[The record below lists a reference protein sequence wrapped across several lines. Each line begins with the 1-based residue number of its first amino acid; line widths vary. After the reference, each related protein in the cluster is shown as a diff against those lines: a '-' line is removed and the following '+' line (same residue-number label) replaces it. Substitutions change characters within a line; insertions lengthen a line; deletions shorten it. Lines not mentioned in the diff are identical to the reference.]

1 MLFFSFYRW
10 FMRASVGKR
19 FCVALLCG
27 ASLLAAKPSRAA
39 DASSFPAWMPE
50 VGFVQ
55 IGRAQE
61 TRATVFGLIWPWEKA
76 WRMGG
81 GQWSGYWELAL
92 GRWSTPGVDGRDRAW
107 VTQFGV
113 TPVFRFR
120 PSEGRSRWFLEA
132 GIGLTVMSPIYRSPS
147 KRFSTAFN
155 FGDHLAVGRNF
166 GENAQ
171 HELSLRYQ
179 HFSNGGVDHPNPGED
194 FIQLRYATSFR

>member
-1 MLFFSFYRW
+1 MLFFSVYRW
-10 FMRASVGKR
+10 FGRASR
-19 FCVALLCG
+19 AQRWLLLLVCLVSVLG
-27 ASLLAAKPSRAA
+27 ARPSRAEGL
-39 DASSFPAWMPE
+39 MPE
-50 VGFVQ
+50 IGFVQ
-55 IGRAQE
+55 LGRSEE
-61 TRATVFGLIWPWEKA
+61 TRATVFGVIWPWDKA
-76 WRMGG
+76 WSMGG

-120 PSEGRSRWFLEA
+120 PRAGASRWFFEA
-132 GIGLTVMSPIYRSPS
+132 GIGVTVMTPIYRSPS

-166 GENAQ
+166 GENGR

-179 HFSNGGVDHPNPGED
+179 HFSNGGVRHPNPGED

>member
-1 MLFFSFYRW
+1 MLFFTIYRW
-10 FMRASVGKR
+10 FGRASR
-19 FCVALLCG
+19 AQRWLLLLVCLVSVLG
-27 ASLLAAKPSRAA
+27 ARPSRAEGL
-39 DASSFPAWMPE
+39 MPE

-55 IGRAQE
+55 LGRAEE
-61 TRATVFGLIWPWEKA
+61 TRATVFGVVWPWDKA
-76 WRMGG
+76 WSMGG

-120 PSEGRSRWFLEA
+120 PHAGASRWFFEA
-132 GIGLTVMSPIYRSPS
+132 GIGVTVMTPIYRSPS

-166 GENAQ
+166 GENGR

-179 HFSNGGVDHPNPGED
+179 HFSNGGVRHPNPGED

>member
-1 MLFFSFYRW
+1 MLFFSIYRW
-10 FMRASVGKR
+10 FGRASR
-19 FCVALLCG
+19 AQRWLLLLVCLVSVLG
-27 ASLLAAKPSRAA
+27 ARPSRAEGL
-39 DASSFPAWMPE
+39 MPE
-50 VGFVQ
+50 IGFVQ
-55 IGRAQE
+55 VGRAEE
-61 TRATVFGLIWPWEKA
+61 TRATVFGVIWPWDKA
-76 WRMGG
+76 WSMGG

-120 PSEGRSRWFLEA
+120 PHAGASRWFFEA
-132 GIGLTVMSPIYRSPS
+132 GIGVTVMTPIYRSPS

-166 GENAQ
+166 GENGR

-179 HFSNGGVDHPNPGED
+179 HFSNGGVRHPNPGED

>member
-1 MLFFSFYRW
+1 
-10 FMRASVGKR
+10 
-19 FCVALLCG
+19 
-27 ASLLAAKPSRAA
+27 
-39 DASSFPAWMPE
+39 
-50 VGFVQ
+50 
-55 IGRAQE
+55 
-61 TRATVFGLIWPWEKA
+61 VFGLIWPWEQA

-81 GQWSGYWELAL
+81 GRWSGYWELAL

-120 PSEGRSRWFLEA
+120 PGEGRSRWFFEA
-132 GIGLTVMSPIYRSPS
+132 GIGLTLMNPIYRSPR

-171 HELSLRYQ
+171 HEVSLRFQ
-179 HFSNGGVDHPNPGED
+179 HFSNGGVAHPNPGED
-194 FIQLRYATSFR
+194 FIQLRYATTFR

>member
-1 MLFFSFYRW
+1 MLFFTIYRW
-10 FMRASVGKR
+10 FGRASR
-19 FCVALLCG
+19 AQRWLLLLVCLVSVLG
-27 ASLLAAKPSRAA
+27 ARPSRAEGL
-39 DASSFPAWMPE
+39 MPE

-55 IGRAQE
+55 LGRAEE
-61 TRATVFGLIWPWEKA
+61 TRATVFGVIWPWDKA
-76 WRMGG
+76 WSMGG

-120 PSEGRSRWFLEA
+120 PHAGASRWFFEA
-132 GIGLTVMSPIYRSPS
+132 GIGVTVMTPIYRSPS

-166 GENAQ
+166 GENGR

-179 HFSNGGVDHPNPGED
+179 HFSNGGVRHPNPGED

>member
-1 MLFFSFYRW
+1 MLFFSIYRW
-10 FMRASVGKR
+10 FGRASR
-19 FCVALLCG
+19 AQRWLLLLVCLVSVLG
-27 ASLLAAKPSRAA
+27 ARPSRAEGLR
-39 DASSFPAWMPE
+39 PE
-50 VGFVQ
+50 IGFVQ
-55 IGRAQE
+55 VGRAEE
-61 TRATVFGLIWPWEKA
+61 TRATVFGVIWPWDKA
-76 WRMGG
+76 WSMGG

-120 PSEGRSRWFLEA
+120 PHAGASRWFFEA
-132 GIGLTVMSPIYRSPS
+132 GIGVTVMTPIYRSPS

-166 GENAQ
+166 GENGR

-179 HFSNGGVDHPNPGED
+179 HFSNGGVRHPNPGED